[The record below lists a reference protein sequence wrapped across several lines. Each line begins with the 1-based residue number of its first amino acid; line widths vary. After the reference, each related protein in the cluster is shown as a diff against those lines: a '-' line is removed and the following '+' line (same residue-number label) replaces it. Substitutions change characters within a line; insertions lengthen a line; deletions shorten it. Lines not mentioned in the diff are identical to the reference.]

1 MDLTSTSM
9 KDGLNTVKQQQMA
22 ALAFSLHY
30 ASQEI
35 YLKQHRNFKPVR
47 DLQFFY
53 KKSWRK

>member
-22 ALAFSLHY
+22 ALAFSLRY
-30 ASQEI
+30 ASHEI

-47 DLQFFY
+47 DLHFFY